1 MNKKALTLGLALSI
15 FPLGALAQ
23 ETNASPAPTPDQR
36 QAMHQ
41 TLQRFVQQEEQLHQQ
56 MRWQILSTLSPV
68 HRRVVAATIGELAI
82 AQSPDVAGTARRLDQ
97 MLSPGERQRIIMA
110 HSSFAAQSRQL
121 HEQMR
126 TELQSEM
133 PAGHPG
139 FMSSHGSQNGTMPTH
154 PQLDAG
160 TLLLMALTPRPMLG
174 MMDWHGAGMMHM
186 EGAPPQ

>member
-1 MNKKALTLGLALSI
+1 MNRKTLALGLALSV
-15 FPLGALAQ
+15 FPLAALAQ
-23 ETNASPAPTPDQR
+23 ETSAPPAPTADQR

-56 MRWQILSTLSPV
+56 MRWQILSALSPV
-68 HRRVVAATIGELAI
+68 HRRAVGATIGELAI

-97 MLSPGERQRIIMA
+97 MLSPAERQRIIMA
-110 HSSFAAQSRQL
+110 HSSFATQSRQL

-126 TELQSEM
+126 TELQGEM

-139 FMSSHGSQNGTMPTH
+139 FMSHGSQNGAMPSH
-154 PQLDAG
+154 RQLDAG

-174 MMDWHGAGMMHM
+174 MMDWHGPGMMHM